1 MVDSS
6 TFLERILNQE
16 RSEKYGNEL
25 DKHLLYK
32 NDFYLTTHIIKEIID
47 RIDNDKHYEPS
58 NCRWATAKQ
67 QTYNT
72 RRTKKFIINGRSLT
86 LQQWAEELGI
96 AYPTLKK
103 RYYVYQWSIY
113 KTLNTPTRKQS

>member
-1 MVDSS
+1 MCDRWIDSFENFIS
-6 TFLERILNQE
+6 DMGMPEQGM
-16 RSEKYGNEL
+16 S
-25 DKHLLYK
+25 
-32 NDFYLTTHIIKEIID
+32 ID